1 MDAGRAWPALVGS
14 VESVERQFSKVLLHV
29 LYQVLSGLTFQGCE
43 WQTSLEDKDSVSL
56 QDQSWPWSIIKYCV
70 STPQGSSAGPPT
82 HGVDSISLG
91 RSLYPSWGLGQKRWL
106 GEAEKQW
113 GKQWRRGAKATME
126 LMPLVVWGVIKS
138 FVSEPRVSY
147 LAPASMKVRRA
158 HVSAHKIELTLRV
171 KSPLHGSKVSSMG
184 R

>member
-56 QDQSWPWSIIKYCV
+56 QDQSWSWSIIKYCV

-113 GKQWRRGAKATME
+113 GKQWRRGAKAIME
-126 LMPLVVWGVIKS
+126 LMPLVVWGGNKVLCLWAKGFIS
-138 FVSEPRVSY
+138 RTSIHESTEGSRVS
-147 LAPASMKVRRA
+147 SQNRA
-158 HVSAHKIELTLRV
+158 N
-171 KSPLHGSKVSSMG
+171 P
-184 R
+184 

>member
-56 QDQSWPWSIIKYCV
+56 QDQSWSWSIIKYCV

-82 HGVDSISLG
+82 HSVDSISLG
-91 RSLYPSWGLGQKRWL
+91 RSLYPSWGLG
-106 GEAEKQW
+106 
-113 GKQWRRGAKATME
+113 RRGGWGRRRSSGGSSEEGERKQPWSSC
-126 LMPLVVWGVIKS
+126 PLLCG
-138 FVSEPRVSY
+138 
-147 LAPASMKVRRA
+147 
-158 HVSAHKIELTLRV
+158 
-171 KSPLHGSKVSSMG
+171 G
-184 R
+184 